1 SLVTELPYNAKRER
15 WHGLCCLGEGD
26 LDGAADAFINAVLL
40 SLEERNPGV
49 WAECLTHLGRL
60 PVSLLREVETELSQ
74 TRVLEGSDKTE
85 KSQARLPG
93 VKACESLERAA
104 RATALLSGSH
114 YRRHSTAAALATLER
129 AVKDKS
135 VAAVHSGLIRLRN
148 AMRRGT
154 SCKNITLEEGKD
166 VGEAV
171 QSILEGG
178 RVDEL
183 HIGRIMRALGC
194 KSEEIGMN
202 EPEDGHGG
210 AGRGRES
217 ACERPGHLDM
227 TNTFIAEA

>member
-1 SLVTELPYNAKRER
+1 M
-15 WHGLCCLGEGD
+15 
-26 LDGAADAFINAVLL
+26 
-40 SLEERNPGV
+40 
-49 WAECLTHLGRL
+49 LTR
-60 PVSLLREVETELSQ
+60 
-74 TRVLEGSDKTE
+74 
-85 KSQARLPG
+85 PG

-135 VAAVHSGLIRLRN
+135 VAAGHSGLVRLRN

-227 TNTFIAEA
+227 TNTFIAEAGSAIWGFPEPV